1 MVRDQPHHLSLR
13 EETFFLGPQ
22 KHSASD
28 AEVLGLLEEDCGDQ
42 SIATQFYIFISIFVN
57 PKVKNA

>member
-1 MVRDQPHHLSLR
+1 MTANIVFIEYLDDLMERYQPHHLSLR

-28 AEVLGLLEEDCGDQ
+28 AEVFGLLEEGGR
-42 SIATQFYIFISIFVN
+42 
-57 PKVKNA
+57 

>member
-1 MVRDQPHHLSLR
+1 MEIYQPHHLSLR

-28 AEVLGLLEEDCGDQ
+28 AEVLGWLEEDCINK
-42 SIATQFYIFISIFVN
+42 SIA
-57 PKVKNA
+57 A